1 MAKGM
6 GNGFPVAAVVTT
18 DKIAKTL
25 GRALTFNTFGG
36 NPMASAV
43 GKAVIEAIDEDGLQ
57 ENCLQVGN
65 VFLTELAKLR
75 DEFECVGD
83 VRGKGLMIAVEFV
96 TDKASRKPA
105 PAKFVND
112 LLERCR
118 QLGVL
123 YGKGGINGNM
133 FRVKPPMCLT
143 EENAVEAV
151 DALRTALK
159 EIKM

>member
-1 MAKGM
+1 MAKGI
-6 GNGFPVAAVVTT
+6 GNGFPLAAVVTT
-18 DKIAKTL
+18 EEIAKTL
-25 GRALTFNTFGG
+25 GKALTFNTFGG

-57 ENCLQVGN
+57 ENCHVVGN
-65 VFLTELAKLR
+65 VFLNELAKLR
-75 DEFECVGD
+75 DEFEHVGD

-96 TDKASRKPA
+96 VDKQSRKSAPPA
-105 PAKFVND
+105 YVNE

-143 EENAVEAV
+143 EENAIEAV
-151 DALRTALK
+151 NALRQALT